1 MLSLIYGFPLYYR
14 SDRVHLYDHVVFAVE
29 FTGNSV
35 ALCAKYN
42 FRSALV
48 CNLDSLWSEGFLFIW
63 QENIF
68 LMFIFIVTST
78 MFWSNFELQYNSSL
92 FFAFLLCLLLMCLL
106 MSLEDF
112 YFFFFSPPFFGML
125 FLGVL
130 ALLPERNCSLPPHV
144 TSVILLFQLT
154 LAANSPSVCRLK
166 IQMLFCT
173 ISFLAG
179 HVMIAQFRAISYIK
193 LSWNI

>member
-112 YFFFFSPPFFGML
+112 YFFFFPSLLWNAFSWSFGIAAWKKL
-125 FLGVL
+125 QSSSTCNF
-130 ALLPERNCSLPPHV
+130 CDSLIP
-144 TSVILLFQLT
+144 
-154 LAANSPSVCRLK
+154 ANSSC
-166 IQMLFCT
+166 
-173 ISFLAG
+173 
-179 HVMIAQFRAISYIK
+179 QFPK
-193 LSWNI
+193 CLSS